1 MTLEYFINKI
11 KFQVTGGGVLQCEL
25 SDENFAFILE
35 MALQEMNRFYDSTQ
49 LVQVK
54 SQKCVDLT
62 EVEKENNIM
71 INSVS
76 AIYRV
81 KPNGT
86 TSMSTGTDPMLLSQW
101 NLANNYYNYGSS
113 RWIYNYLAYNT
124 TQQVSNTLSTDLD
137 FKEDKLGRKLYV
149 NFTNGDSADL
159 VIEYVPKLTSVE
171 QVIGDYWIDILS
183 RLSLAHAKIALGRI
197 RTRYKQENA
206 QWSQDG
212 ETMLT
217 EGKEELKAIEERLAA
232 HANLF
237 YPVD

>member
-11 KFQVTGGGVLQCEL
+11 KFSVTGGILECEL
-25 SDENFAFILE
+25 DDEKFAYIVE

-49 LVQVK
+49 LVQVN
-54 SQKCVDLT
+54 SGNVVDLK
-62 EVEKENNIM
+62 EVEEKNDIQ

-86 TSMSTGTDPMLLSQW
+86 TSMSVGTDPMLLSQW
-101 NLANNYYNYGSS
+101 NLANNYYNYGSY

-149 NFTNGDSADL
+149 NFTNGDSSEL
-159 VIEYVPKLTSVE
+159 VIEYVPRLISVE
-171 QVIGDYWIDILS
+171 QVIGDYWIDILT
-183 RLSLAHAKIALGRI
+183 RLSLAYAKIALGRI

-212 ETMLT
+212 ESILA
-217 EGKEELKAIEERLAA
+217 EGKEELKAIEDRLAA

-237 YPVD
+237 YPLD

>member
-1 MTLEYFINKI
+1 MNLEYYINKT
-11 KFQVTGGGVLQCEL
+11 KFSVTGGILECEL
-25 SDENFAFILE
+25 DDDKFAYIIE
-35 MALQEMNRFYDSTQ
+35 MALQELNRFYDSTQ
-49 LVQVK
+49 LVQVGSEK
-54 SQKCVDLT
+54 VIDLKK
-62 EVEKENNIM
+62 VEEDNKIQ

-101 NLANNYYNYGSS
+101 NLANNYYNYGSY

-149 NFTNGDSADL
+149 NFTNGDSSEL
-159 VIEYVPKLTSVE
+159 VIEYVPRLISVE

-183 RLSLAHAKIALGRI
+183 RLSLAYAKIALGRI

-212 ETMLT
+212 ESILA

-237 YPVD
+237 YPLD

>member
-1 MTLEYFINKI
+1 MTLEYYINRL
-11 KFQVTGGGVLQCEL
+11 KFQVTGGILECEL
-25 SDENFAFILE
+25 ADKDFAYVVE
-35 MALQEMNRFYDSTQ
+35 MALQEINRFYDSTQ
-49 LVQVK
+49 LVQVNSSK
-54 SQKCVDLT
+54 VIDLV
-62 EVEKENNIM
+62 EVEEQNKIQ

-86 TSMSTGTDPMLLSQW
+86 TSMSTGVDPMLLSQW
-101 NLANNYYNYGSS
+101 NLANNYYNYGSY

-149 NFTNGDSADL
+149 NFTNGDSSDL
-159 VIEYVPKLTSVE
+159 VIEYVPRLTSAE

-183 RLSLAHAKIALGRI
+183 RLSLAYAKIALGRI

-212 ETMLT
+212 ETMLA
-217 EGKEELKAIEERLAA
+217 EGKEELKAIEERLAS
-232 HANLF
+232 HANF
-237 YPVD
+237 SYPLD

>member
-1 MTLEYFINKI
+1 VNLEYYINKT
-11 KFQVTGGGVLQCEL
+11 KFSVTGGILECEL
-25 SDENFAFILE
+25 DDDKFAYIIE
-35 MALQEMNRFYDSTQ
+35 MALQELNRFYDSTQ
-49 LVQVK
+49 LVQVGSEK
-54 SQKCVDLT
+54 VIDLKK
-62 EVEKENNIM
+62 VEEDNKIQ

-101 NLANNYYNYGSS
+101 NLANNYYNYGSY

-149 NFTNGDSADL
+149 NFTNGDSSEL
-159 VIEYVPKLTSVE
+159 VIEYVPRLTNVE

-183 RLSLAHAKIALGRI
+183 RLSLAYAKIALGRI

-212 ETMLT
+212 ESILA

-237 YPVD
+237 YPLD

>member
-1 MTLEYFINKI
+1 MNLEYYINKT
-11 KFQVTGGGVLQCEL
+11 KFSVTGGILECEL
-25 SDENFAFILE
+25 DDDKFAYIIE
-35 MALQEMNRFYDSTQ
+35 MALQELNRFYDSTQ
-49 LVQVK
+49 LVQVGSEK
-54 SQKCVDLT
+54 VIDLKK
-62 EVEKENNIM
+62 VEEDNKIQ

-86 TSMSTGTDPMLLSQW
+86 TSMSVGTDPMLLSQW
-101 NLANNYYNYGSS
+101 NLANNYYNYGSY

-149 NFTNGDSADL
+149 NFTNGDSSEL
-159 VIEYVPKLTSVE
+159 VIEYVPRLINVE

-183 RLSLAHAKIALGRI
+183 RLSLAYAKIALGRI

-212 ETMLT
+212 ESILA

-237 YPVD
+237 YPLD

>member
-1 MTLEYFINKI
+1 MNLEYYINKT
-11 KFQVTGGGVLQCEL
+11 KFSVTGGILECEL
-25 SDENFAFILE
+25 DDDKFAYIIE
-35 MALQEMNRFYDSTQ
+35 MALQELNRFYDSTQ
-49 LVQVK
+49 LVQVGSGK
-54 SQKCVDLT
+54 VIDLKK
-62 EVEKENNIM
+62 VEEDNKIQ

-101 NLANNYYNYGSS
+101 NLANNYYNYGSY

-149 NFTNGDSADL
+149 NFTNGDSSEL
-159 VIEYVPKLTSVE
+159 VIEYVPRLISVE

-183 RLSLAHAKIALGRI
+183 RLSLAYAKIALGRI

-212 ETMLT
+212 ESILA

-237 YPVD
+237 YPLD